1 MENKQRSKL
10 DPPPRPEKRQ
20 RRRWIRSGLRW
31 GFWCCMLVAIV
42 LLSFVWYF
50 ENRGLPEFVKTR
62 ILNNLREKGLEID
75 FDSMR
80 WIPSQ
85 GVLVENAT
93 LVAPD
98 NPNEPSFSAATI
110 QVSMQPLQWLFDDFN
125 IEEAILRGG
134 RLTLP
139 VESEM
144 DDVESFEAVGIATR
158 LKLHSRQW
166 WELDYLHAEMLGLE
180 VTFSGSVT
188 NAFAFSEWSTG
199 KRSEDTPRKFGQLIR
214 QIVETKQRIQFS
226 KPPEIKVHVDLD
238 ARNPE
243 KSAAHVSIHSDQIQ
257 TKWANVQGALLDAE
271 IPPQEAEGDVWDLE
285 WKLSWDQAT
294 APSDWE
300 IKGDLAGTA
309 QLVTRSGKFKN
320 ARFAGNIEAN
330 QSGKLEME
338 PLLVTGRIS
347 APETDDMPWKAQASL
362 ISNEVAWQQEPAI
375 ALASSEW
382 RIQLDWQPDNPQQ
395 WAGDVF
401 VDLQGV
407 ESPWASVT
415 RLTTQSRIAPNPDS
429 EEASTNEGWAWWA
442 ALKPYVIGLDA
453 TVEGIGGPWV
463 EASRFETQVQWE
475 APALNIGQI
484 KGELYRGHVDAKGSL
499 NVPSR
504 QVKLDVVSDFDARE
518 IRHLLSENG
527 KKWIDQYNWVDP
539 PRLIAKGSAQLPA
552 WTDEQP
558 DWRGEV
564 KPTLNIDG
572 HFDVDAGAFRGV
584 PVDGASSDIFFADMI
599 WRLPNLTIHR
609 PEGITRLGYECD
621 ARTQDYVW
629 DVDSVAQPKALNPM
643 LNAAGQKVLSQM
655 EFPDPIEVKGKVW
668 GRWHHLERTGAEAT
682 LKTGRM
688 SYRDQPCLS
697 VEAQGSF
704 TNQFF
709 KVFKPIVRREEGE
722 VTADALGI
730 HAGQGFIEITN
741 AVSHVHPMAIA
752 HAIGPATARTLEPYR
767 FSQAPKV
774 TMNGKIPFDDIDSV
788 TAQFDVDGGPFSFW
802 KFNVPTIKSRIVWD
816 HEKLTLHDVH
826 APFYGGTLDGE
837 MRLFLHDGG
846 GAAFEMDADV
856 EDIQL
861 LPFMK
866 DVVAETKDSEGQ
878 LSGKLR
884 ITSAETGDWG
894 SWNGYGNVH
903 LRNGR
908 LWDTPLFGIFSKLI
922 NAVSPGLGNSR
933 ATRGDADFTITNS
946 LIETDNMEIR
956 ERTARLQYR
965 GSVDFDANLD
975 SRVEAELLRDT
986 PMLGKV
992 FSLALWPVSKLFEY
1006 RVTGTIGEPEIKP
1019 LYFVPKYLLVPFQ
1032 SLNNMNDWL
1041 LSENGLIPV
1050 QRLWRN
1056 KEEQAEDEPQKQ
1068 EESTQNEEIDPS
1080 DGKIP

>member
-1 MENKQRSKL
+1 
-10 DPPPRPEKRQ
+10 
-20 RRRWIRSGLRW
+20 
-31 GFWCCMLVAIV
+31 MLVAIV
-42 LLSFVWYF
+42 LISFVWYF
-50 ENRGLPEFVKTR
+50 ENRGLPDFVKAR
-62 ILNNLREKGLEID
+62 ILDNLREKGLEID

-80 WIPSQ
+80 WIPSK

-93 LVAPD
+93 LVAPND
-98 NPNEPSFSAATI
+98 PNEPSFSADTI
-110 QVSMQPLQWLFDDFN
+110 QVSIQPLQWLFKDIN

-134 RLTLP
+134 RLRLP
-139 VESEM
+139 IESEM

-166 WELDYLHAEMLGLE
+166 WELDYLRAEMLGLE

-199 KRSEDTPRKFGQLIR
+199 KRSADTPQKFGQLLK
-214 QIVETKQRIQFS
+214 QIVETKQRIQFNE
-226 KPPEIKVHVDLD
+226 PPEIKVHVDLD
-238 ARNPE
+238 AKNPE
-243 KSAAHVSIHSDQIQ
+243 KSAAHVSVHSDLIE
-257 TKWANVQGALLDAE
+257 TKWAKLQGALLDAE
-271 IPPQEAEGDVWDLE
+271 IPPRDAAGDFWDLE
-285 WKLSWDQAT
+285 WKLSWERAIT
-294 APSDWE
+294 PSDWE
-300 IKGDLAGTA
+300 INGDLAGTA
-309 QLVTRSGKFKN
+309 QLVTRSGKLKN
-320 ARFAGNIEAN
+320 ARFAGNIEFGQA
-330 QSGKLEME
+330 GKLIMD

-347 APETDDMPWKAQASL
+347 APESDQTLWNAQVSL
-362 ISNEVAWQQEPAI
+362 ISDEVAWQQAPAI
-375 ALASSEW
+375 TLNRSEW
-382 RIQLDWQPDNPQQ
+382 RIQLDWRPGDSRQ
-395 WAGDVF
+395 WSGDVF

-407 ESPWASVT
+407 ESPWASVA
-415 RLTTQSRIAPNPDS
+415 RLTVQSRISPNPDTG
-429 EEASTNEGWAWWA
+429 EADNVDDWAWWA
-442 ALKPYVIGLDA
+442 ALKPFVIGLEA
-453 TVEGIGGPWV
+453 KVEGIEGPLL
-463 EASRFETQVQWE
+463 EASRFETQVQWD
-475 APALNIGQI
+475 APVLNIRRI
-484 KGELYRGHVDAKGSL
+484 EGELYRGHVDAKGSL
-499 NVPSR
+499 DVPSR
-504 QVKLDVVSDFDARE
+504 LVDLEVVSDFDARE

-539 PRLIAKGSAQLPA
+539 PSLTAKGSAQLPA
-552 WTDEQP
+552 WTDPKP

-584 PVDGASSDIFFADMI
+584 PVDGASSDIFFSDMI

-609 PEGITRLGYECD
+609 PEGVTRLGYECD

-655 EFPDPIEVKGKVW
+655 EFPDPIEVKGKIW
-668 GRWHHLERTGAEAT
+668 GRWHHLELTGGEAI

-688 SYRDQPCLS
+688 SYRDQACLS

-709 KVFKPIVRREEGE
+709 KILNPIVQREEGK

-767 FSQAPKV
+767 FSGAPKV

-802 KFNVPTIKSRIVWD
+802 RFNVPTIRSRIVWD
-816 HEKLTLHDVH
+816 HDKLTLQDVH
-826 APFYGGTLDGE
+826 APFYQGTLDGE
-837 MRLFLHDGG
+837 MRLNLHDGD
-846 GAAFEMDADV
+846 GAGFEMDVDLEDV
-856 EDIQL
+856 QL
-861 LPFMK
+861 GPFMK
-866 DVVAETKDSEGQ
+866 DMVAETKDSEGN

-884 ITSAETGDWG
+884 ITSAETGDWE

-908 LWDTPLFGIFSKLI
+908 LWDTPLFGVFSKLM

-933 ATRGDADFTITNS
+933 ATRGDANFTITNS

-965 GSVDFDANLD
+965 GSVDFDGVLD
-975 SRVEAELLRDT
+975 SRVEAELLRDA

-1050 QRLWRN
+1050 QRLWQN
-1056 KEEQAEDEPQKQ
+1056 KEGSEADDPKKQ
-1068 EESTQNEEIDPS
+1068 EESAQNEEITPP

>member
-1 MENKQRSKL
+1 
-10 DPPPRPEKRQ
+10 
-20 RRRWIRSGLRW
+20 
-31 GFWCCMLVAIV
+31 MLVSIV

-50 ENRGLPEFVKTR
+50 ENRGLPEFVKAR

-80 WIPSQ
+80 WIPSE

-93 LVAPD
+93 LVAPND
-98 NPNEPSFSAATI
+98 PNEPSFSAETI
-110 QVSMQPLQWLFDDFN
+110 QVSMQPLQWLFKDIN
-125 IEEAILRGG
+125 IDEAILRGG
-134 RLTLP
+134 RLRLP
-139 VESEM
+139 IESEM

-166 WELDYLHAEMLGLE
+166 WELDYLRAEMLGLE

-199 KRSEDTPRKFGQLIR
+199 KRSVDTPRKFGQLLK
-214 QIVETKQRIQFS
+214 QIVETKQRIQFNE
-226 KPPEIKVHVDLD
+226 PPEIKVHVDLD
-238 ARNPE
+238 AKNPE
-243 KSAAHVSIHSDQIQ
+243 KSAALVSIHSDQIQ
-257 TKWANVQGALLDAE
+257 TKWAKVQGALLDAE
-271 IPPQEAEGDVWDLE
+271 IPPQDAEGDFWDLE

-294 APSDWE
+294 TSNEWE
-300 IKGDLAGTA
+300 IHGDLAGTA
-309 QLVTRSGKFKN
+309 QLVTRSGQFKN
-320 ARFAGNIEAN
+320 ARFAGNIKAE

-347 APETDDMPWKAQASL
+347 APESDDVLWKAQASL
-362 ISNEVAWQQEPAI
+362 ISDEVAWQPEPAI
-375 ALASSEW
+375 ALNRSES
-382 RIQLDWQPDNPQQ
+382 RIQMEWQPGDSQQ
-395 WAGDVF
+395 WSGDVF

-407 ESPWASVT
+407 KSPWASVE
-415 RLTTQSRIAPNPDS
+415 RLTTQSRIAPNPDTT
-429 EEASTNEGWAWWA
+429 EMPDIEDWAWWA
-442 ALKPYVIGLDA
+442 GLKPFVIGLDA
-453 TVEGIGGPWV
+453 KVEGVDGPMI
-463 EASRFETQVQWE
+463 EASQFETQIQWE
-475 APALNIGQI
+475 APVLNVQRIA
-484 KGELYRGHVDAKGSL
+484 GELYRGHVDARGSL
-499 NVPSR
+499 DVPSR
-504 QVKLDVVSDFDARE
+504 RVELDVVSDFDARE
-518 IRHLLSENG
+518 IRHMLSENG
-527 KKWIDQYNWVDP
+527 KKWIDQYSWVDP
-539 PRLIAKGSAQLPA
+539 PRLTAKGSAQLPA
-552 WTDEQP
+552 WTDSKP

-584 PVDGASSDIFFADMI
+584 PVVGASSDIFFVDMI

-621 ARTQDYVW
+621 ASTQDYVW

-668 GRWHHLERTGAEAT
+668 GRWHELGRTGAEAT

-709 KVFKPIVRREEGE
+709 KIFHPIVQREEGM
-722 VTADALGI
+722 VTAEALGI
-730 HAGQGFIEITN
+730 HAGEGFIEITN

-752 HAIGPATARTLEPYR
+752 HAIGPATARTLEPYQ

-788 TAQFDVDGGPFSFW
+788 TAQFEVDGGPFSFW
-802 KFNVPTIKSRIVWD
+802 RFHVPTIKSRIVWD
-816 HEKLTLHDVH
+816 HEKLTIHEVQ

-837 MRLFLHDGG
+837 MRLNLHDGG
-846 GAAFEMDADV
+846 GAGFEMDVDLESV
-856 EDIQL
+856 QL
-861 LPFMK
+861 GPFMK
-866 DVVAETKDSEGQ
+866 GVVAETKDSDGE

-908 LWDTPLFGIFSKLI
+908 LWDTPLFGIFSKLM

-933 ATRGDADFTITNS
+933 ATRGDGNFTITSS
-946 LIETDNMEIR
+946 LIETKNLEIG

-965 GSVDFDANLD
+965 GSVDFDGNLD

-986 PMLGKV
+986 PMLGRV

-1006 RVTGTIGEPEIKP
+1006 KVTGTIGEPEIKP
-1019 LYFVPKYLLVPFQ
+1019 LYFIPKYLLVPFQ
-1032 SLNNMNDWL
+1032 SLNSMNDWL

-1050 QRLWRN
+1050 QRLWQNRD
-1056 KEEQAEDEPQKQ
+1056 QLPQEPPSNQ
-1068 EESTQNEEIDPS
+1068 EESPQNEEINPS
-1080 DGKIP
+1080 EGKIP